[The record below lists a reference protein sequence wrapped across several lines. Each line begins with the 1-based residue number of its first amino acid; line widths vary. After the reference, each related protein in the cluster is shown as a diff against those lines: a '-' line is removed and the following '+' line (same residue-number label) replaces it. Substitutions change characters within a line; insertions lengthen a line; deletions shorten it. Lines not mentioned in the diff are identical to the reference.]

1 MGLEFFIRRPIFA
14 TVCALIIVL
23 AGSISIPIL
32 PLSQYPDVAPPRV
45 SVTANYIGANAQVV
59 ESAVTTILEQQ
70 INGIQ
75 QGKYITSASGNDGT
89 SSINITFDLE
99 RDVDLAAVDVQS
111 RIARAEGRLP
121 DEVRRTGVSVEKV
134 SSAFLL
140 AIGMSAPAE
149 KYSTQFLS
157 NYTDVYIKDAL
168 KRVNGVGDVIIFG
181 ERKYCMRIWLDPR
194 KMAQKQ
200 ITTRD
205 IVDAIRE
212 QNVQVAAGQIGQPP
226 NESSQ
231 MYQMSVRVVG
241 RLKSAAEFEN
251 LIIRTGKDGTIIHL
265 SDVGRAELG
274 AEDYQT
280 VVRYRGHETVGI
292 GIMQRPGSNAIE
304 TVKGIRAEMARLAKK
319 FPPGIQ
325 YEYAFDTTLAVDES
339 IREVLFTLIQAIG
352 LVVLT
357 IFVFL
362 QNWRSTLIPVFT
374 IPVSL
379 IGTFACMKMLGF
391 SINTLTLFG
400 LVLATGLVVD
410 DAIVVI
416 ENISR
421 LMAARGLSAFNA
433 AREAMREVASAVVAI
448 SLVLVAVFVPVAFF
462 PGTTGQL
469 YKQFALTIACSVSI
483 SAFTALTLTPA
494 LSALWLKSKRRRDDD
509 AATGSI
515 GSGAHGTENGGSGTS
530 GNGGNGGAG
539 TRSNSAYGAEPAG
552 IHSVGDGTHSV
563 GDDLDHGHADSHWI
577 FKPFNKMLD
586 WVREGYRITLVWTL
600 RLKPI
605 ALILFA
611 ATLAATWWLFQVVP
625 SSFIPDEDKG
635 YFMTIVQGPEGTSLN
650 YTIDTIKKV
659 EKILDGI
666 PEIHSTFGVAGFSFA
681 GNKPSNGILFSNLHP
696 WHDRRGKDQSLDAI
710 INKVRGPLMGI
721 SEARV
726 IPFNPPAI
734 EGLSNFG
741 GFIFE
746 ILDFNGT
753 NITDLEKATNDLCA
767 KANQTPGLTGV
778 FSGFA
783 ANSPQIQVEVDR
795 DKAKTLNVR
804 LSDIFDTL
812 QTYIGSFYVNDIDIG
827 TRVYRVYV
835 QADAQ
840 FRSNPSD
847 IIKYYVISTTGQ
859 MVPLSNLVKLK
870 EITAPQSINHYNLFR
885 ATEINGSAA
894 PGFSSGQAMAAMEK
908 LADSIL
914 PSTMSYRW
922 SGISLEETESGS
934 QALILFAL
942 GITFVFLVLAAQYES
957 FTDPAIILITVPT
970 ALFGAILAQYARGLQ
985 NDVFCQIGLVM
996 LIGLVCKNAIL
1007 IVEFANQL
1015 KKEGMPPSEAV
1026 VKGATIRLRPILMTT
1041 FAFVMGILPL
1051 VFAQGAGANSRHS
1064 LGTAVCGGM
1073 VVSSILSLYIVPV
1086 VYVMKDQ
1093 IAQMFRSK
1101 RKETADYLIQC
1112 HDVKTTK
1119 MD

>member
-1 MGLEFFIRRPIFA
+1 MSLDFFIKRPIFA

-23 AGSISIPIL
+23 AGAVSIPIL
-32 PLSQYPDVAPPRV
+32 PLSQYPEVAPPRV
-45 SVTANYIGANAQVV
+45 TVTSNYIGANSQVV

-70 INGIQ
+70 VNGIQ

-89 SSINITFDLE
+89 SQISITFDLE
-99 RDVDLAAVDVQS
+99 RDPDLASVDVQS
-111 RIARAEGRLP
+111 RIAKAEGRLP
-121 DEVRRTGVSVEKV
+121 DEVRRTGVAVEKV

-140 AIGMSAPAE
+140 AIGLTAPAD
-149 KYSTQFLS
+149 KYSSQFLS

-194 KMAQKQ
+194 KMAQNKVSS
-200 ITTRD
+200 RE
-205 IVDAIRE
+205 VVNAIRE

-226 NESSQ
+226 NRSSQ
-231 MYQMSVRVVG
+231 MYQMSVRVLG
-241 RLKSAAEFEN
+241 RLKSAAEFED

-265 SDVGRAELG
+265 SDIGRAELG

-280 VVRYRGHETVGI
+280 IVRYRGQETVGI
-292 GIMQRPGSNAIE
+292 GIMQRPGSNALE
-304 TVKGIRAEMARLAKK
+304 VVKGVRAEMARLAKK
-319 FPPGIQ
+319 LPPGIK
-325 YEYAFDTTLAVDES
+325 YEYAFDTTLAVNES
-339 IREVLFTLIQAIG
+339 IREVLFTLAQAIG

-379 IGTFACMKMLGF
+379 VGTFACMQALGF

-421 LMAARGLSAFNA
+421 LMAERGLSAFNA
-433 AREAMREVASAVVAI
+433 AREAMREVASAVIAI
-448 SLVLVAVFVPVAFF
+448 SLVLVAVFIPVAFF

-494 LSALWLKSKRRRDDD
+494 LSALWLKAEDHDS
-509 AATGSI
+509 A
-515 GSGAHGTENGGSGTS
+515 N
-530 GNGGNGGAG
+530 NNFFF
-539 TRSNSAYGAEPAG
+539 RS
-552 IHSVGDGTHSV
+552 
-563 GDDLDHGHADSHWI
+563 
-577 FKPFNKMLD
+577 FNKLLD
-586 WVREGYRITLVWTL
+586 LIKDAYRVTLEWTL
-600 RLKPI
+600 KLKAF
-605 ALILFA
+605 ALILFV
-611 ATLAATWWLFQVVP
+611 ATMAATWYLFQLVP

-635 YFMTIVQGPEGTSLN
+635 YFITLVQAPEGVSLN
-650 YTIDTIKKV
+650 YTVETIKKI
-659 EKILDGI
+659 EKILEGV

-696 WHDRRGKDQSLDAI
+696 WDHRRGHDQTLDAI
-710 INKVRGPLMGI
+710 INRVRGPLAGVTD
-721 SEARV
+721 ARV

-734 EGLSNFG
+734 EGLGNFG
-741 GFIFE
+741 GFVFE
-746 ILDFNGT
+746 ILDQSGT
-753 NITDLEKATNDLCA
+753 NIGDLEKATNEICA
-767 KANQTPGLTGV
+767 KANQTPGLAGV

-783 ANSPQIQVEVDR
+783 ANGPQVQVEVDR
-795 DKAKTLNVR
+795 NKAKTLNVN
-804 LSDIFDTL
+804 LSEIFDTL

-835 QADAQ
+835 QADSK
-840 FRSNPSD
+840 FRSNPTD
-847 IIKYYVISTTGQ
+847 ITKFYVTSMTGE
-859 MVPLSNLVKLK
+859 MIPLSNLVKLS
-870 EITAPQSINHYNLFR
+870 ETTAPQSINHYNLFR

-908 LADSIL
+908 LANEVL
-914 PSTMSYRW
+914 PATMTYRW
-922 SGISLEETESGS
+922 AGISLEQVEAGS
-934 QALILFAL
+934 QAVILFGL
-942 GITFVFLVLAAQYES
+942 GITFVFLVLSAQYES
-957 FTDPAIILITVPT
+957 FSDPVIILVTVPT
-970 ALFGAILAQYARGLQ
+970 ALFGAIAAQYLRGLQ

-1007 IVEFANQL
+1007 IVEFANHL
-1015 KKEGMPPSEAV
+1015 KREGLPAHEAV
-1026 VKGATIRLRPILMTT
+1026 VQGATIRLRPILMTT
-1041 FAFVMGILPL
+1041 FAFVMGIIPL
-1051 VFAQGAGANSRHS
+1051 LFAEGAGANSRHS

-1073 VVSSILSLYIVPV
+1073 IVSSIMSLYVVPV
-1086 VYVMKDQ
+1086 VYVLKDS
-1093 IAQMFRSK
+1093 IAHLF
-1101 RKETADYLIQC
+1101 RKEGKVPKKSRGTEEKTEP
-1112 HDVKTTK
+1112 DVVHS
-1119 MD
+1119 DRH

>member
-1 MGLEFFIRRPIFA
+1 MSLDFFIKRPIFA

-23 AGSISIPIL
+23 AGSVSIPIL
-32 PLSQYPDVAPPRV
+32 PLSQYPEVAPPRV
-45 SVTANYIGANAQVV
+45 AVTSNYIGANAQVV

-70 INGIQ
+70 VNGIQ

-89 SSINITFDLE
+89 TSISITFDLE
-99 RDVDLAAVDVQS
+99 RDPDLAAVDVQG
-111 RIARAEGRLP
+111 RIAKAEGRLP
-121 DEVRRTGVSVEKV
+121 DEVRRTGVAVEKV

-140 AIGMSAPAE
+140 AIGMTAPAD
-149 KYSTQFLS
+149 KYSSQFLS

-168 KRVNGVGDVIIFG
+168 KRVNGVGDVLIFG

-194 KMAQKQ
+194 KMAQDKVS
-200 ITTRD
+200 TRE
-205 IVDAIRE
+205 IINAVRE

-226 NESSQ
+226 NASDQ
-231 MYQMSVRVVG
+231 MYQMSVRVLG
-241 RLKSAAEFEN
+241 RLKSAAEFEKM
-251 LIIRTGKDGTIIHL
+251 IVRTGKDGTIIRL

-280 VVRYRGHETVGI
+280 VVRYRGKETIGI
-292 GIMQRPGSNAIE
+292 GILQRPGSNALE
-304 TVKGIRAEMARLAKK
+304 VVKGVRAEMSRLAKK
-319 FPPGIQ
+319 LPPGIT
-325 YEYAFDTTLAVDES
+325 YEYAFDTTLAVNES
-339 IREVLFTLIQAIG
+339 IREVLLTLAQAIG

-379 IGTFACMKMLGF
+379 IGTFACMKLLGF

-421 LMAARGLSAFNA
+421 LMAERGMTAFEA
-433 AREAMREVASAVVAI
+433 AKEAMREVASAVIAI
-448 SLVLVAVFVPVAFF
+448 SLVLVAVFVPVAFI

-494 LSALWLKSKRRRDDD
+494 LSALWLKQ
-509 AATGSI
+509 
-515 GSGAHGTENGGSGTS
+515 
-530 GNGGNGGAG
+530 
-539 TRSNSAYGAEPAG
+539 
-552 IHSVGDGTHSV
+552 GDHDKSPV
-563 GDDLDHGHADSHWI
+563 I

-586 WVREGYRITLVWTL
+586 ILREAYRVTLEWA
-600 RLKPI
+600 LKLKAI
-605 ALILFA
+605 ALVLFVGA
-611 ATLAATWWLFQVVP
+611 MAATWYLFQVVP

-635 YFMTIVQGPEGTSLN
+635 YFITIVQGPEGVSLN
-650 YTIDTIKKV
+650 YTVEALKKI
-659 EKILDGI
+659 EKIFDGI

-696 WHDRRGKDQSLDAI
+696 WDERRGKTQSLDAI
-710 INKVRGPLMGI
+710 INRVRGPLSGI
-721 SEARV
+721 TNARV

-734 EGLSNFG
+734 EGLGNFG
-741 GFIFE
+741 GFVFQ
-746 ILDFNGT
+746 ILDLSGT
-753 NITDLEKATNDLCA
+753 NITDLEKATTAICA
-767 KANQTPGLTGV
+767 KANATPGLAGV

-795 DKAKTLNVR
+795 DKAKTLNVN
-804 LSDIFDTL
+804 LSEIFDTL

-835 QADAQ
+835 QADAK
-840 FRSNPSD
+840 FRSNPGD
-847 IIKYYVISTTGQ
+847 ITKYYVTSNSGEMI
-859 MVPLSNLVKLK
+859 PLSNLVKLS
-870 EITAPQSINHYNLFR
+870 ETTAPQSINHYDLFR

-894 PGFSSGQAMAAMEK
+894 PGFSSGQAMTAMQD
-908 LADSIL
+908 LADKVL
-914 PSTMSYRW
+914 PATMTYRW
-922 SGISLEETESGS
+922 AGISLEQMEAGS
-934 QALILFAL
+934 QAIVLFAL
-942 GITFVFLVLAAQYES
+942 GITFVFLVLSAQYES
-957 FTDPAIILITVPT
+957 FSDPVIILVTVPT
-970 ALFGAILAQYARGLQ
+970 ALFGAILAQYLRGLQ

-1015 KKEGMPPSEAV
+1015 KKEGVPAHEAV
-1026 VKGATIRLRPILMTT
+1026 VEGATIRLRPILMTT

-1051 VFAQGAGANSRHS
+1051 VFAEGAGANSRHS

-1073 VVSSILSLYIVPV
+1073 VVSSVMSLYVVPV
-1086 VYVMKDQ
+1086 VYVMKDSITKLFARGRNVQ
-1093 IAQMFRSK
+1093 PVKKLGSAELQTGGGHQNASEDSSDGETFSAAPPVVPSD
-1101 RKETADYLIQC
+1101 RK
-1112 HDVKTTK
+1112 
-1119 MD
+1119 

>member
-1 MGLEFFIRRPIFA
+1 MFDFFIRRPIFA

-23 AGSISIPIL
+23 AGGISIPIL
-32 PLSQYPDVAPPRV
+32 PLTQYPEVAPPRV
-45 SVTANYIGANAQVV
+45 TVTANYIGANSQVV

-89 SSINITFDLE
+89 SSIIITFDLE
-99 RDVDLAAVDVQS
+99 RDVDLAAVDVQG
-111 RIARAEGRLP
+111 RIAKAEGRMP
-121 DEVRRTGVSVEKV
+121 DEVRRTGVAVEKV
-134 SSAFLL
+134 SSAFLV
-140 AIGMSAPAE
+140 AIGMGAPE
-149 KYSTQFLS
+149 DKYSAQFLS
-157 NYTDVYIKDAL
+157 NYTDVYVKDAL

-194 KMAQKQ
+194 KMAQKR
-200 ITTRD
+200 ISTRD
-205 IVDAIRE
+205 IVEAIRE
-212 QNVQVAAGQIGQPP
+212 QNSQVAAGQIGQPP
-226 NESSQ
+226 NATGQ
-231 MYQMSVRVVG
+231 MYQMSVRVIG
-241 RLKSAAEFEN
+241 RLKSAVEFEN
-251 LIIRTGKDGTIIHL
+251 LIIRTGKDGSIIRL
-265 SDVGRAELG
+265 ADVGRAELG

-280 VVRYRGHETVGI
+280 VVRYRGHETIGI
-292 GIMQRPGSNAIE
+292 GIMQRPGSNAID
-304 TVKGIRAEMARLAKK
+304 VVRGIRAEMKELAKK
-319 FPPGIQ
+319 FPPGIK
-325 YEYAFDTTLAVDES
+325 YEFAFDTTRAVDES
-339 IREVLFTLIQAIG
+339 IREVLFTLSQAIV
-352 LVVLT
+352 LVVIT

-379 IGTFACMKMLGF
+379 IGTFACMQLLGF

-421 LMAARGLSAFNA
+421 IMAAKSINAFEA
-433 AREAMREVASAVVAI
+433 AKEAMQEVASAVVAI

-494 LSALWLKSKRRRDDD
+494 LSALWLKEGD
-509 AATGSI
+509 
-515 GSGAHGTENGGSGTS
+515 HN
-530 GNGGNGGAG
+530 NVGGN
-539 TRSNSAYGAEPAG
+539 
-552 IHSVGDGTHSV
+552 
-563 GDDLDHGHADSHWI
+563 I
-577 FKPFNKMLD
+577 FFRPFNWAMD
-586 WVREGYRITLVWTL
+586 WLRNAYRTTL
-600 RLKPI
+600 RFTLKIKPV
-605 ALILFA
+605 ALLLFVA
-611 ATLAATWWLFQVVP
+611 AMVGTWWLFDKVP

-635 YFMTIVQGPEGTSLN
+635 YFITIVQGPEGTSLN
-650 YTIDTIKKV
+650 YTIETLKKV
-659 EKILDGI
+659 EKIFDGI

-696 WHDRRGKDQSLDAI
+696 WNQRKGKNQSLDAI
-710 INKVRGPLMGI
+710 VNRVRGPLSAI

-734 EGLSNFG
+734 EGLGNFG
-741 GFIFE
+741 GFVFE
-746 ILDFNGT
+746 ILDLAGT
-753 NITDLEKATNDLCA
+753 DIGDLERVTNEICM
-767 KANQTPGLTGV
+767 KANQTKGLTGV

-783 ANSPQIQVEVDR
+783 ANSPQVQVEVDR
-795 DKAKTLNVR
+795 NKAKTLNVR

-835 QADAQ
+835 QADQQ
-840 FRSNPSD
+840 FRANPSD
-847 IIKYYVISTTGQ
+847 ISKYYVINRSGE
-859 MVPLSNLVKLK
+859 MISLSNLVKIS
-870 EITAPQSINHYNLFR
+870 EVTAPQSINHYNLFR

-894 PGFSSGQAMAAMEK
+894 PGFSSGQAMQAMEQ
-908 LADSIL
+908 LAEKVL

-922 SGISLEETESGS
+922 TGISLEQLESGS
-934 QALILFAL
+934 QALILFGL
-942 GITFVFLVLAAQYES
+942 GITFVFLVLSAQYES
-957 FTDPAIILITVPT
+957 FTDPVIILITVPT
-970 ALFGAILAQYARGLQ
+970 ALFGAILAQWARGLQ

-1015 KKEGMPPSEAV
+1015 KKEGMPAEEAV
-1026 VKGATIRLRPILMTT
+1026 VEGATIRLRPILMTT

-1051 VFAQGAGANSRHS
+1051 VFAEGAGANSRHS

-1073 VVSSILSLYIVPV
+1073 IVSSVMGLYIVPV
-1086 VYVMKDQ
+1086 VYVLKDS
-1093 IAQMFRSK
+1093 IARVFRPTNAQETSEPEHE
-1101 RKETADYLIQC
+1101 RVEETASISRRDG
-1112 HDVKTTK
+1112 
-1119 MD
+1119 

>member
-200 ITTRD
+200 ITTRE

-231 MYQMSVRVVG
+231 MYQMSVRVIG

-265 SDVGRAELG
+265 SDVGGAELG

-339 IREVLFTLIQAIG
+339 IREVLFTLVQAIG

-421 LMAARGLSAFNA
+421 LMAARGLTAFNA

-494 LSALWLKSKRRRDDD
+494 LSALWLKPERKRNDD
-509 AATGSI
+509 AATDSI
-515 GSGAHGTENGGSGTS
+515 GSGAPGT
-530 GNGGNGGAG
+530 GNGD
-539 TRSNSAYGAEPAG
+539 E
-552 IHSVGDGTHSV
+552 THSV

-577 FKPFNKMLD
+577 FKPFNKTLD
-586 WVREGYRITLVWTL
+586 LVREGYRVTLLWTL

-650 YTIDTIKKV
+650 YTIDTIRKV

-696 WHDRRGKDQSLDAI
+696 WHERRGKDQSLDAI

-741 GFIFE
+741 GFTFE

-753 NITDLEKATNDLCA
+753 NITELEKATNDLCA

-783 ANSPQIQVEVDR
+783 ANSPQVQVEVDR

-870 EITAPQSINHYNLFR
+870 EITAPQSINHYDLFR

-1015 KKEGMPPSEAV
+1015 RREGMPASEAV
-1026 VKGATIRLRPILMTT
+1026 VMGATIRLRPILMTT

-1073 VVSSILSLYIVPV
+1073 IVSSILSLYIVPV
-1086 VYVMKDQ
+1086 VYVIKDQ
-1093 IAQMFRSK
+1093 VAQMFRSK
-1101 RKETADYLIQC
+1101 RKDVPDSDAPHTMPSRETSKAD
-1112 HDVKTTK
+1112 
-1119 MD
+1119 

>member
-1 MGLEFFIRRPIFA
+1 MNLDFFIRRPIFA

-23 AGSISIPIL
+23 AGSISIPNL

-45 SVTANYIGANAQVV
+45 SVTSNYIGANSQVV

-70 INGIQ
+70 VNGIQ

-89 SSINITFDLE
+89 SSISITFDLD
-99 RDVDLAAVDVQS
+99 RDADLAAVDVQS
-111 RIARAEGRLP
+111 RIAKAEGRLP
-121 DEVRRTGVSVEKV
+121 DEVRRTGVMVEKV

-140 AIGMSAPAE
+140 AIGMTAPAD
-149 KYSTQFLS
+149 KYSSQFLS

-194 KMAQKQ
+194 KMAQNRV
-200 ITTRD
+200 TARE
-205 IVDAIRE
+205 IVEAIRE

-226 NESSQ
+226 NPSDQ
-231 MYQMSVRVVG
+231 MYQMSVRVLG
-241 RLKSAAEFEN
+241 RLKSASEFEN
-251 LIIRTGKDGTIIHL
+251 LIIKTGKDGTIIHL

-280 VVRYRGHETVGI
+280 VVRYRGQETIGI
-292 GIMQRPGSNAIE
+292 GIMQRPGSNALE
-304 TVKGIRAEMARLAKK
+304 VVKGVRAEMARLAKK
-319 FPPGIQ
+319 LPPGIT
-325 YEYAFDTTLAVDES
+325 YEYAFDTTLAVNES
-339 IREVLFTLIQAIG
+339 IREVLFTLAQAIA

-421 LMAARGLSAFNA
+421 LMYERGMSAFQA
-433 AREAMREVASAVVAI
+433 AREALHEVASAVVAI

-494 LSALWLKSKRRRDDD
+494 LSALWLKKGDHDH
-509 AATGSI
+509 ANA
-515 GSGAHGTENGGSGTS
+515 
-530 GNGGNGGAG
+530 
-539 TRSNSAYGAEPAG
+539 
-552 IHSVGDGTHSV
+552 SV
-563 GDDLDHGHADSHWI
+563 L
-577 FKPFNKMLD
+577 FRPFNKFL
-586 WVREGYRITLVWTL
+586 ELLTNAYRTTLKLTL
-600 RLKPI
+600 NLKPVT
-605 ALILFA
+605 LILFA
-611 ATLAATWWLFQVVP
+611 ASMAATWWLFQIVP

-635 YFMTIVQGPEGTSLN
+635 YFITIVQGPEGVSLN
-650 YTIDTIKKV
+650 YTIDVLKKV
-659 EKILDGI
+659 EKVFDEI

-696 WHDRRGKDQSLDAI
+696 WDERKGREQSLDSI
-710 INKVRGPLMGI
+710 IDRVRGPL
-721 SEARV
+721 SAVTEARV

-734 EGLSNFG
+734 EGLGNFG
-741 GFIFE
+741 GFVFE
-746 ILDFNGT
+746 VLDLSGT
-753 NITDLEKATNDLCA
+753 SIVDLEKATNAICG
-767 KANQTPGLTGV
+767 KANQTPGLAGV

-783 ANSPQIQVEVDR
+783 ANSPQVQVEVDR
-795 DKAKTLNVR
+795 EKAKTLNVR

-812 QTYIGSFYVNDIDIG
+812 QTYIGSYYVNDIDIG

-835 QADAQ
+835 QADSQ
-840 FRSNPSD
+840 FRSNPGD
-847 IIKYYVISTTGQ
+847 ISKYYVASMTGE
-859 MVPLSNLVKLK
+859 MIPLANLVKLS
-870 EITAPQSINHYNLFR
+870 ETTAPQSINHYDLFR

-908 LADSIL
+908 LAKEIL
-914 PSTMSYRW
+914 PSTMSYQW
-922 SGISLEETESGS
+922 SGISQEQIEAGS
-934 QALILFAL
+934 QAMILFVL

-957 FTDPAIILITVPT
+957 FTDPVIILVTVPT

-1015 KKEGMPPSEAV
+1015 KKEGVPAEEAV
-1026 VKGATIRLRPILMTT
+1026 IEGATIRLRPILMTT

-1051 VFAQGAGANSRHS
+1051 VFAEGAGANSRHS

-1073 VVSSILSLYIVPV
+1073 IVSSVMSLYVVPV
-1086 VYVMKDQ
+1086 VYVLKDS
-1093 IAQMFRSK
+1093 IANALFR
-1101 RKETADYLIQC
+1101 RKPPRHPEAPEPAPQAVPTDRL
-1112 HDVKTTK
+1112 
-1119 MD
+1119 

>member
-1 MGLEFFIRRPIFA
+1 MSLDFFIKRPIFA

-23 AGSISIPIL
+23 AGSVSIPIL
-32 PLSQYPDVAPPRV
+32 PLSQYPEVAPPRV
-45 SVTANYIGANAQVV
+45 AVTSNYIGANAQVV

-70 INGIQ
+70 VNGIQ

-89 SSINITFDLE
+89 TSISITFDLE
-99 RDVDLAAVDVQS
+99 RDPDLAAVDVQS
-111 RIARAEGRLP
+111 RVAKAEGRLP
-121 DEVRRTGVSVEKV
+121 DEVRRTGVAVEKV

-140 AIGMSAPAE
+140 AIGITAPPE
-149 KYSTQFLS
+149 KYSSQFLS

-168 KRVNGVGDVIIFG
+168 KRVNGVGDVLIFG

-194 KMAQKQ
+194 KMAQNKVSS
-200 ITTRD
+200 RE
-205 IVDAIRE
+205 IVNAVRE

-226 NESSQ
+226 NASDQ
-231 MYQMSVRVVG
+231 MYQMSVRVLG
-241 RLKSAAEFEN
+241 RLKTAGEFEK
-251 LIIRTGKDGTIIHL
+251 LIVRTGRDGTIIRL
-265 SDVGRAELG
+265 SDVGRVELG

-280 VVRYRGHETVGI
+280 IVRYRGKETIGI
-292 GIMQRPGSNAIE
+292 GIMQRPGSNALE
-304 TVKGIRAEMARLAKK
+304 VVKGVRAEMARLAKK
-319 FPPGIQ
+319 LPPGIT
-325 YEYAFDTTLAVDES
+325 YEYAFDTTLAVNES
-339 IREVLFTLIQAIG
+339 IREVLLTLAQAIG

-379 IGTFACMKMLGF
+379 IGTFACMKLLGF

-421 LMAARGLSAFNA
+421 LMAERGMNAFDA
-433 AREAMREVASAVVAI
+433 AKEAMREVASAVVAI
-448 SLVLVAVFVPVAFF
+448 SLVLVAVFVPVAFM

-494 LSALWLKSKRRRDDD
+494 LSALWLKQ
-509 AATGSI
+509 
-515 GSGAHGTENGGSGTS
+515 
-530 GNGGNGGAG
+530 
-539 TRSNSAYGAEPAG
+539 
-552 IHSVGDGTHSV
+552 GDHDKSPV
-563 GDDLDHGHADSHWI
+563 L
-577 FKPFNKMLD
+577 FRPFNKLL
-586 WVREGYRITLVWTL
+586 ELLKETYRVTLEWA
-600 RLKPI
+600 LKLKAF
-605 ALILFA
+605 ALILFVGA
-611 ATLAATWWLFQVVP
+611 MAATWYLFQVVP

-635 YFMTIVQGPEGTSLN
+635 YFITIVQGPEGVSLN
-650 YTIDTIKKV
+650 YTVDALKKI
-659 EKILDGI
+659 EKIFDGI

-696 WHDRRGKDQSLDAI
+696 WHDRRGKNQNLDAI
-710 INKVRGPLMGI
+710 INRVRGPLSGI
-721 SEARV
+721 TNARV

-734 EGLSNFG
+734 EGLGNFG
-741 GFIFE
+741 GFVFQV
-746 ILDFNGT
+746 LDLSGT
-753 NITDLEKATNDLCA
+753 NITDLEKATTEICA
-767 KANQTPGLTGV
+767 KANATPGLAGV

-795 DKAKTLNVR
+795 DKAKTLGVN
-804 LSDIFDTL
+804 LGEIFDTL

-835 QADAQ
+835 QADAK

-847 IIKYYVISTTGQ
+847 ITKYYVTSASGAMI
-859 MVPLSNLVKLK
+859 PLSNLVKLS
-870 EITAPQSINHYNLFR
+870 ETTAPQSINHYDLFR

-894 PGFSSGQAMAAMEK
+894 PGFSSGQAMAAMQD
-908 LADSIL
+908 LADKVL
-914 PSTMSYRW
+914 PSTMTYRW
-922 SGISLEETESGS
+922 AGISLEQVEAGS
-934 QALILFAL
+934 QAIVLFAL
-942 GITFVFLVLAAQYES
+942 GITFVFLVLSAQYES
-957 FTDPAIILITVPT
+957 FSDPVIILVTVPT
-970 ALFGAILAQYARGLQ
+970 ALFGAIFAQYARGLQ

-1015 KKEGMPPSEAV
+1015 KKEGVPAHEAV
-1026 VKGATIRLRPILMTT
+1026 VQGATIRLRPILMTT

-1051 VFAQGAGANSRHS
+1051 VFAEGAGANSRHS

-1073 VVSSILSLYIVPV
+1073 VVSSVMSLYVVPV
-1086 VYVMKDQ
+1086 VYVIKDS
-1093 IAQMFRSK
+1093 IAKLFSGDKSAQSLSSASSDHVRDSNKAHIDTGSQSGNDSEGEAFSAAPPVVPSD
-1101 RKETADYLIQC
+1101 RK
-1112 HDVKTTK
+1112 
-1119 MD
+1119 

>member
-1 MGLEFFIRRPIFA
+1 MFVDFFIRRPIFS

-32 PLSQYPDVAPPRV
+32 PLSQYPEVAPPRV
-45 SVTANYIGANAQVV
+45 TVTSNYIGANAQVV

-89 SSINITFDLE
+89 SSTSITFDLE
-99 RDVDLAAVDVQS
+99 RDVDLAAVDVQG
-111 RIARAEGRLP
+111 RVARAEGRLP
-121 DEVRRTGVSVEKV
+121 EEVKRTGVSVEKV
-134 SSAFLL
+134 STAFLL
-140 AIGMSAPAE
+140 AVGITGPPD
-149 KYSTQFLS
+149 KYTTQFLS
-157 NYTDVYIKDAL
+157 NYADVYIKDAL

-194 KMAQKQ
+194 KMAQNHVTSREV
-200 ITTRD
+200 I
-205 IVDAIRE
+205 DAIRE

-226 NESSQ
+226 SASSQ
-231 MYQMSVRVVG
+231 MYQMSVRVMG
-241 RLKSAAEFEN
+241 RLKNAREFEA
-251 LIIRTGKDGTIIHL
+251 LIVRTGKDGSIIRL
-265 SDVGRAELG
+265 SDIGRAELG

-280 VVRYRGHETVGI
+280 VVRYRGVETIGI
-292 GIMQRPGSNAIE
+292 GIMQRPGSNALE
-304 TVKGIRAEMARLAKK
+304 VVKGVRAEMSRLAKK

-325 YEYAFDTTLAVDES
+325 YEYAFDTTLAVNES
-339 IREVLFTLIQAIG
+339 IREVLLTLAQAIG
-352 LVVLT
+352 LVIVT

-379 IGTFACMKMLGF
+379 VGTFACMNALGF

-416 ENISR
+416 ENVSR
-421 LMAARGLSAFNA
+421 LMAERGLSAFQA
-433 AREAMREVASAVVAI
+433 AQEAMREVASAVIAI
-448 SLVLVAVFVPVAFF
+448 SLVLVAVFIPVAFF

-494 LSALWLKSKRRRDDD
+494 LSALWLK
-509 AATGSI
+509 
-515 GSGAHGTENGGSGTS
+515 
-530 GNGGNGGAG
+530 
-539 TRSNSAYGAEPAG
+539 
-552 IHSVGDGTHSV
+552 
-563 GDDLDHGHADSHWI
+563 GDDHEKSQRNWL
-577 FKPFNKMLD
+577 FKPFNVFLEWLKEAYHMLLG
-586 WVREGYRITLVWTL
+586 VA
-600 RLKPI
+600 LKLKFVT
-605 ALILFA
+605 LILFVG
-611 ATLAATWWLFQVVP
+611 TLAATYYLFQMVP

-635 YFMTIVQGPEGTSLN
+635 YFITIVQAPEGVSLN
-650 YTIDTIKKV
+650 YTVNAVKKV
-659 EKILDGI
+659 EKIFEGI

-681 GNKPSNGILFSNLHP
+681 GNKPSNGILFSNLKP
-696 WHDRRGKDQSLDAI
+696 WDERKGPNQSLDAI
-710 INKVRGPLMGI
+710 INKVRGPLAGI
-721 SEARV
+721 TDARV

-734 EGLSNFG
+734 EGLGNFG
-741 GFIFE
+741 GFVFE
-746 ILDFNGT
+746 VLDLSGT
-753 NITDLEKATNDLCA
+753 NIGDLEKATNDICM
-767 KANQTPGLTGV
+767 KANQTPGLAGV

-783 ANSPQIQVEVDR
+783 ANSPQIQVEVER

-804 LSDIFDTL
+804 LSDIFDAL
-812 QTYIGSFYVNDIDIG
+812 QTYIGSYYVNDIDMG

-835 QADAQ
+835 QADAK
-840 FRSNPSD
+840 FRSNPND
-847 IIKYYVISTTGQ
+847 IHNFYVMSQSGQ
-859 MVPLSNLVKLK
+859 MIPLSNLVKIS
-870 EITAPQSINHYNLFR
+870 ETVAPQSINHYNLFR

-894 PGFSSGQAMAAMEK
+894 PGFSSGQAMEAMEK
-908 LADSIL
+908 LANQIL
-914 PSTMSYRW
+914 PSTMTYKW
-922 SGISLEETESGS
+922 AGISLEQQESGS
-934 QALILFAL
+934 QAIILFAL

-1015 KKEGMPPSEAV
+1015 KQEGYPADEAV
-1026 VKGATIRLRPILMTT
+1026 IKAATIRLRPILMTT

-1073 VVSSILSLYIVPV
+1073 IVSSILGLFVVPV
-1086 VYVMKDQ
+1086 VYVIKDSIARMFKPERTVVRESEHEASQ
-1093 IAQMFRSK
+1093 IRSLEAEES
-1101 RKETADYLIQC
+1101 ETKSGG
-1112 HDVKTTK
+1112 VV
-1119 MD
+1119 